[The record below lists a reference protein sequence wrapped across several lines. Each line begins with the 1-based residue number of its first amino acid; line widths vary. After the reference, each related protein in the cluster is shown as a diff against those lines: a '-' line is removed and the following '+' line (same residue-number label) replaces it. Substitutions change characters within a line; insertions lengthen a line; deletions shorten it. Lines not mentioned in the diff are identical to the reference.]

1 MAKEMLITF
10 SDIAVSGRVLLLEDE
25 APRTC
30 ETIWRNLPFSG
41 ESTHAIYSGTLVAL
55 FIDPSIEVPEENA
68 TTCIQ
73 TGDVIFTH
81 YRSGFRHGHPE
92 PLSEIYWTY
101 DRYARP
107 TIPGQWVPATA
118 NVFGRIVGEC
128 AAFYDVCR
136 RLPKEGTKR
145 LEITARADPR

>member
-10 SDIAVSGRVLLLEDE
+10 SDIAVSARVLLLENE

-30 ETIWRNLPFSG
+30 ETIWHNLPFSG

-55 FIDPSIEVPEENA
+55 FIDPTIEIPEENA

-81 YRSGFRHGHPE
+81 YRAGFRHGHPDA
-92 PLSEIYWTY
+92 LSEIYWTY

-128 AAFYDVCR
+128 AEFYEVCR
-136 RLPKEGTKR
+136 RLPREGAKR
-145 LEITARADPR
+145 LKITAVGM